1 MEYDKSL
8 TNQLIEKLG
17 FLGAK
22 KDTLNEPEVRTTD
35 WDAYYAAVCEACKH
49 KLGDDKIPIS
59 AHAVGFAATVT
70 ALIKNQPVTMPT
82 KEDADA
88 LIANALSGKK
98 VKPIDIE
105 KAIREFDVCAGIA
118 VVEEGVSLSYKFL

>member
-1 MEYDKSL
+1 M
-8 TNQLIEKLG
+8 
-17 FLGAK
+17 
-22 KDTLNEPEVRTTD
+22 
-35 WDAYYAAVCEACKH
+35 
-49 KLGDDKIPIS
+49 
-59 AHAVGFAATVT
+59 GFAATVT